1 MRLSEKEKSAILEA
15 IREEDPTAEV
25 YLFGSRAD
33 DTRRGGDIDLLIR
46 SESPNTQCQVY
57 RPWGT
62 YEGVVDSDRFQVKLV
77 TSSRAKSCPGKCIT
91 TVQSTGSWSKVA
103 RGSPVVIRSSSR
115 PKTGPPTSPLA
126 KNTAWKTRKP
136 CR

>member
-1 MRLSEKEKSAILEA
+1 MRLSEKEKSAILET
-15 IREEDPTAEV
+15 IREEDPTDEG

-33 DTRRGGDIDLLIR
+33 DTQRGGDIDLLIR

-62 YEGVVDSDRFQVKLV
+62 YEGVVGSDRFQVKLV
-77 TSSRAKSCPGKCIT
+77 TSSR
-91 TVQSTGSWSKVA
+91 V
-103 RGSPVVIRSSSR
+103 
-115 PKTGPPTSPLA
+115 
-126 KNTAWKTRKP
+126 KNTAWKTREP